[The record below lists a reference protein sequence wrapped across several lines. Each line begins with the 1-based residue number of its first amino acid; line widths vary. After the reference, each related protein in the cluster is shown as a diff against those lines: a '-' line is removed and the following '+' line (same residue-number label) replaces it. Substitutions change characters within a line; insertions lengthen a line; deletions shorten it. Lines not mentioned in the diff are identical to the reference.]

1 MKIKVAIIG
10 GGAAGFFSAIT
21 AKENNPKAEVVI
33 FEKSTKLLAKV
44 KVSGGGRCNVTHD
57 CKDPFTLATFY
68 PRGGN
73 YLKKAFQQFH
83 VTDTLRWF
91 EKRGIKMKTYPDGC
105 IFPISNDSQTIINC
119 FLSETKRLGISIKT
133 SSGVTA
139 LTKEGEEY
147 ILTVNNEQVNFDRV
161 IITTGGQPKKS
172 GLDWLSSLGLE
183 IVDPVPSLFTFNMP
197 NNPICKLMG
206 TVINPAHVKVEGT
219 KLQAAG
225 PLLITHWGM
234 SGPAILLL
242 SAWGARV
249 LHEKEYA
256 FNILVNW
263 LQEKNEESLRG
274 HFKNMK
280 VSNENKM
287 MVNYSGLPL
296 TQRLWE
302 FLIEKAGV
310 PTTMR
315 WKDFGTK
322 NENKLLTVLLQDRY
336 SVKGKTTFK
345 EEFVTA
351 GGISM
356 MEVDVH
362 RMEVKKYPGLHVA
375 GEVLDIDGIT
385 GGFNFQAAWTTGY
398 IAGKSAVR

>member
-1 MKIKVAIIG
+1 
-10 GGAAGFFSAIT
+10 
-21 AKENNPKAEVVI
+21 
-33 FEKSTKLLAKV
+33 
-44 KVSGGGRCNVTHD
+44 
-57 CKDPFTLATFY
+57 
-68 PRGGN
+68 
-73 YLKKAFQQFH
+73 
-83 VTDTLRWF
+83 
-91 EKRGIKMKTYPDGC
+91 
-105 IFPISNDSQTIINC
+105 
-119 FLSETKRLGISIKT
+119 SETKRLGIGIQT

-139 LTKEGEEY
+139 ITKKGEEY
-147 ILTVNNEQVNFDRV
+147 ILTVNNVQVKFDRV

-206 TVINPAHVKVEGT
+206 TVVNPAHVKVEGT
-219 KLQAAG
+219 KLHASG

-249 LHEKEYA
+249 LHENEYT

-263 LQEKNEESLRG
+263 LPEKSEESLRG

-287 MVNYSGLPL
+287 MVNYAGLPL

-302 FLIEKAGV
+302 FLMEKAGV
-310 PTTMR
+310 PTAMR

-362 RMEVKKYPGLHVA
+362 RMEVKKYPGLYVA